1 MLQNLYDLNVRK
13 LVVMGLAPIGCAPH
27 YLWQYRSENGECI
40 ESINDMVREFNFLMR
55 YMIEELGEELPDSNI
70 IFCDMF
76 EGSMDIIKNHENYGE
91 RCCKSLYCFTQ
102 KIVFSIVLIQY
113 IIAYVQVLMTL
124 LLLAVGWVSTGVGS
138 CAYHHKWLAV
148 MHPPI
153 SGGISFTQLMQ

>member
-1 MLQNLYDLNVRK
+1 MGKLIIIALKAGTVSKIRLSLGFRFLCICQFGNFLNILTLMLQNLYDLNVRK

-27 YLWQYRSENGECI
+27 YLWQYRSENGKCI

-70 IFCDMF
+70 IFCDLF

-102 KIVFSIVLIQY
+102 KIVFFIVLI
-113 IIAYVQVLMTL
+113 L
-124 LLLAVGWVSTGVGS
+124 
-138 CAYHHKWLAV
+138 
-148 MHPPI
+148 
-153 SGGISFTQLMQ
+153 

>member
-1 MLQNLYDLNVRK
+1 MGKLIIIALKAGTVSKIRLSLGFRFLFICQFGNFLNILTLMLQNLYDLNVRK

-91 RCCKSLYCFTQ
+91 RCCKSLYYFTQ
-102 KIVFSIVLIQY
+102 KIVFSIVLI
-113 IIAYVQVLMTL
+113 L
-124 LLLAVGWVSTGVGS
+124 
-138 CAYHHKWLAV
+138 
-148 MHPPI
+148 
-153 SGGISFTQLMQ
+153 